1 MKNSIFDLGPAM
13 EAFLD
18 TPAAFSCRR
27 NDGKSEFSILSSF
40 LDNGFD
46 GGIID
51 ESTGSEIAA
60 ASFQIARSGRNAWPL
75 LTPPQ
80 TGDIVTVGE
89 RRYAVRRVSADD
101 EIFTLDIRE
110 V

>member
-27 NDGKSEFSILSSF
+27 NDGKSQFSILSSF

-60 ASFQIARSGRNAWPL
+60 ASLQIARSGRNAWPL

-80 TGDIVTVGE
+80 EGDRVSVGDRNFAVTS
-89 RRYAVRRVSADD
+89 VSADA
-101 EIFTLDIRE
+101 ELFTLGMRST
-110 V
+110 